1 MMLSPVTGK
10 LLHSSF
16 MLAALVASYWLYR
29 RRREGLPVENDHKR
43 FLSLAALLGAFIGAK
58 LPFVLER
65 DWSGL
70 SPWIHWLSDGK
81 TVLGGIFGGYI
92 SVEITKAWLGI
103 RHRTGDVFAI
113 PIAVGMSI
121 GRIGCFVGGCC
132 YGTPTQLPW
141 GVAFA
146 SAPDRGEFLRHPTQI
161 YESLFHAIAI
171 VGLIEL
177 ERRECFA
184 GQRLKLYLISYLLFR
199 FFTEYIRP
207 EPILFSGLTAYQV
220 ACLLLSILLVCQFVW
235 HAQPT
240 GSDGGQNS
248 QRMK

>member
-1 MMLSPVTGK
+1 M
-10 LLHSSF
+10 
-16 MLAALVASYWLYR
+16 
-29 RRREGLPVENDHKR
+29 
-43 FLSLAALLGAFIGAK
+43 
-58 LPFVLER
+58 
-65 DWSGL
+65 

-103 RHRTGDVFAI
+103 HQRTGDVFAI

-121 GRIGCFVGGCC
+121 GRLGCFVGGCC
-132 YGTPTQLPW
+132 YGIPTQLPW

-146 SAPDRGEFLRHPTQI
+146 SAPDRGEYLRHPTQI

-177 ERRECFA
+177 ERREWFA
-184 GQRLKLYLISYLLFR
+184 GQRLKLYLLSYLLFR
-199 FFTEYIRP
+199 FLTEYIRP

-220 ACLLLSILLVCQFVW
+220 ACLTLSILLVSQFFW
-235 HAQPT
+235 HARST
-240 GSDGGQNS
+240 GLDGGS
-248 QRMK
+248 SLHLKK